1 MGSISAIDNAIFC
14 PCYFVTCHWLDFFAP
29 FALPFLQFFNTDV
42 TSFSDLYSLFPGPAV
57 EYDGHTCRGVPSA
70 PPMLGQHTTEILTDV
85 LQYSDEEIHNLE
97 QDGVIESYLKN

>member
-1 MGSISAIDNAIFC
+1 
-14 PCYFVTCHWLDFFAP
+14 
-29 FALPFLQFFNTDV
+29 
-42 TSFSDLYSLFPGPAV
+42 V

-70 PPMLGQHTTEILTDV
+70 PPVLGQHTTEILTDV

>member
-1 MGSISAIDNAIFC
+1 M
-14 PCYFVTCHWLDFFAP
+14 LR
-29 FALPFLQFFNTDV
+29 FALPFLQFFKTD
-42 TSFSDLYSLFPGPAV
+42 SPLFLLIPSDLYSLFPGPAV

-97 QDGVIESYLKN
+97 QDGVIESYLQT